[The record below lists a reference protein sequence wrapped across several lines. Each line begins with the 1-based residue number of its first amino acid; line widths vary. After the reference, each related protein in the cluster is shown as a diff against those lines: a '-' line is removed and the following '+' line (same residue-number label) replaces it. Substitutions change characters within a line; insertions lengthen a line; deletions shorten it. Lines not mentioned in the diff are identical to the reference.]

1 MTLSLQ
7 VILRHQSK
15 LFLFIFKSIWLLTQD
30 ENEGEI
36 DTEYLQSQLKKQM
49 DKFKS
54 EKLAEKNQHE
64 ISKVLEENELGSKH
78 ASKSSRIS
86 ISKPNEIIVVEDRN
100 APNPQDDV
108 SSSNEEVTTEKIDE
122 SESDDGK

>member
-1 MTLSLQ
+1 
-7 VILRHQSK
+7 
-15 LFLFIFKSIWLLTQD
+15 LLTQD
-30 ENEGEI
+30 EDEGEI

-54 EKLAEKNQHE
+54 EKLAEKNQNE

-78 ASKSSRIS
+78 GFKSSRIS